1 MGCGRGRGGDPPRA
15 PPLPV
20 SSPAPGS
27 GSRMWETGAG
37 AGAGKLETLG
47 SARSP
52 RASVS
57 GMVPVAA
64 KALME
69 LGLRPPGSLPAHPPY
84 SPPPTPPPRVLGSMD
99 WRPRRVGNVGIE
111 PSLGFL

>member
-1 MGCGRGRGGDPPRA
+1 MGCGRGRGGGPPRA

-84 SPPPTPPPRVLGSMD
+84 SPPPHSSTSRLRVHGLASKA
-99 WRPRRVGNVGIE
+99 RRQCGD
-111 PSLGFL
+111 